1 MKQIQKGFTLIE
13 LMIVV
18 AIIGILAAVAIPQYS
33 NYISRSNAAATL
45 SELSV
50 YKTAIGVCVQES
62 GDMSIC
68 TSGLNGVPTVAVTP
82 NVPSLALVVGGGIA
96 TLNGT
101 SKATDPSNTKLAFS
115 YASKVLAV
123 GDANMVWTMNGS
135 TMCDD
140 NRGVKKSNS
149 ACQP

>member
-50 YKTAIGVCVQES
+50 YKTAIGVCVQET

-68 TSGLNGVPTVAVTP
+68 TSGANGVPTVAATT
-82 NVPSLALVVGGGIA
+82 NVPTLALAVGAGVA
-96 TLNGT
+96 TLTGT
-101 SKATDPSNTKLAFS
+101 SKATNTAGTALAFS
-115 YASKVLAV
+115 YASRALAA
-123 GDANMVWTMNGS
+123 GDANMIWTMIGS
-135 TMCDD
+135 TMCDN
-140 NRGVKKSNS
+140 NRGVKTTNS
-149 ACQP
+149 ACS